1 MKVIILGGCGG
12 MGRYASKA
20 ISSFDQI
27 QSLTIADLNQEDAE
41 EFAKQLGS
49 HVEGIGLNINDK
61 ELLYGTLKSFDIVI
75 LSLIHIPSPR
85 DAQLSRM
92 PSSA

>member
-27 QSLTIADLNQEDAE
+27 QSLTIADLN
-41 EFAKQLGS
+41 
-49 HVEGIGLNINDK
+49 K
-61 ELLYGTLKSFDIVI
+61 ENACFRGNCSKYCSKLI
-75 LSLIHIPSPR
+75 LF
-85 DAQLSRM
+85 
-92 PSSA
+92 

>member
-27 QSLTIADLNQEDAE
+27 QSLTIADLNKEDAE
-41 EFAKQLGS
+41 EFANQLGPQ
-49 HVEGIGLNINDK
+49 VKGVGLNINDK
-61 ELLYGTLKSFDIVI
+61 ELPVSYTHLRAHETV
-75 LSLIHIPSPR
+75 
-85 DAQLSRM
+85 
-92 PSSA
+92 